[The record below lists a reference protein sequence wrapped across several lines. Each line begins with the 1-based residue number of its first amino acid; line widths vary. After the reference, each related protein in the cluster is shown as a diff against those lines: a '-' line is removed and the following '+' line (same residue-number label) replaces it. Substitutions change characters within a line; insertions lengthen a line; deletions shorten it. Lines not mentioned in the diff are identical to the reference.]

1 MRLDNVLSVF
11 GLVLLIKKHLCEM
24 ERFNLIDWFKTN
36 LEERMLEGNFCEGS
50 LLCGL
55 DLERMG
61 SDIKTV
67 Y

>member
-1 MRLDNVLSVF
+1 MD
-11 GLVLLIKKHLCEM
+11 
-24 ERFNLIDWFKTN
+24 RFNLIDWFKTN